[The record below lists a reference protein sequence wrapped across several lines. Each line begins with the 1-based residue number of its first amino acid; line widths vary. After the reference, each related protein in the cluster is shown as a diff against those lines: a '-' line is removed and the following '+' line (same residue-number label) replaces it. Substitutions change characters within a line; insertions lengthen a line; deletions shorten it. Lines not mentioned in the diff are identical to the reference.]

1 MQMGKS
7 RMVPTIRDFLQKQWK
22 TAVFCAILKFEKKT
36 GGISMNTEKKYDIFI
51 SYRRDGGQET
61 ARILRDSLT
70 ERGYRVF
77 FDLESLRSGAF
88 NTKLYSVIEECTD
101 FVLVLSPHALDRCV
115 NPDDWVR
122 QEVEHA
128 LRKKKNVIPILLRNF
143 DFPVQL
149 PETLKDL
156 PYCNGIAANMEY
168 YDAFLD
174 KLETFFYTEK
184 SVWTRLKEVFQSV
197 KRLPLI
203 LGVVALVVLALGIGW
218 FLQYPRTTE
227 QISLTNGVISN
238 VSYSLTC
245 LDILADAQ
253 HDMLEAAEEYLQTGD
268 KSVLTTA
275 LQSCHKILTETDLNQ
290 ISPTENLLDWMMD
303 SPFSGDD
310 LKAMHDQLSA
320 FRDEGLGNL
329 QYMEFVLGEEST
341 LDVSEKL
348 QVVTIYKTY
357 LEETREAFAYATNEL
372 LLPVTREKYLETLWS
387 DTLPYLEEIPLNGRN
402 WSRNKKKLQEGQ
414 KQCLD
419 NMDAA
424 VQEMFALAEAEET
437 ELQQVREA
445 MVQQLMD
452 EGYTQA
458 RAEKIVEYSRHDWET
473 ELTQSYI
480 RQGYSE
486 EEAGE
491 MAQDEAEYRRLE
503 MKAVVAFSGKTND
516 DANTLWTKLTYLLDL
531 YPNMDFTEEVEECI
545 VLYQLAMDNSDRYMP
560 ALTLYMQLKQQ
571 GTLEHGIMVMDYV
584 AEDGG
589 NDQLMIGDIIY
600 QFNGQNC
607 KTVAEYLA
615 AKEALASDSYTVKLL
630 RLDENR
636 KAQVLEVTLETDSP
650 RVYLNDLLP
659 EEDQ

>member
-1 MQMGKS
+1 
-7 RMVPTIRDFLQKQWK
+7 
-22 TAVFCAILKFEKKT
+22 
-36 GGISMNTEKKYDIFI
+36 MNTEKKYDVFI

-115 NPDDWVR
+115 NSDDWVR

-143 DFPVQL
+143 EFPAQL

-174 KLETFFYTEK
+174 KLETFFHTEK
-184 SVWTRLKEVFQSV
+184 SSWTRLKEVFQSV

-203 LGVVALVVLALGIGW
+203 LGAIVLVVLALGIGW

-227 QISLTNGVISN
+227 QISLTSGVISN

-245 LDILADAQ
+245 LDIMADAQ

-268 KSVLTTA
+268 AAA
-275 LQSCHKILTETDLNQ
+275 LSNAFQSCYKILTETDLTQ
-290 ISPTENLLDWMMD
+290 ISPTANLLDWMMD

-320 FRDEGLGNL
+320 FRDEGLENL
-329 QYMEFVLGEEST
+329 EYMETILTDESALA
-341 LDVSEKL
+341 LDTAEKL

-372 LLPVTREKYLETLWS
+372 LIPVTREKYLETLWS

-402 WSRNKKKLQEGQ
+402 WSRDKKALQEAQ
-414 KQCLD
+414 RECLD
-419 NMDAA
+419 NMEAA
-424 VQEMFALAEAEET
+424 VQEMYVLSENEAT

-458 RAEKIVEYSRHDWET
+458 RAEKIVEYSKHDWET

-480 RQGYSE
+480 RQGHSE
-486 EEAGE
+486 EEAAE
-491 MAQDEAEYRRLE
+491 MARDEAEYRRLE
-503 MKAVVAFSGKTND
+503 MRAVVAFSGKTTD
-516 DANTLWTKLTYLLDL
+516 DVNTLWTKLTYLLSVYPDMDL
-531 YPNMDFTEEVEECI
+531 EKETEECI
-545 VLYQLAMDNSDRYMP
+545 LLYQAAMDNSDRYMP
-560 ALTLYMQLKQQ
+560 ALVMYMQLKQQ
-571 GTLEHGIMVMDYV
+571 GTLEHGIMVMDYY
-584 AEDGG
+584 AEDGK

-600 QFNGQNC
+600 QFNGENC
-607 KTVAEYLA
+607 RTVADYLA
-615 AKEALASDSYTVKLL
+615 AKEALTSDSYTVKLL
-630 RLDENR
+630 RMDENR
-636 KAQVLEVTLETDSP
+636 EVQVLEVTLETNSP

>member
-1 MQMGKS
+1 
-7 RMVPTIRDFLQKQWK
+7 
-22 TAVFCAILKFEKKT
+22 
-36 GGISMNTEKKYDIFI
+36 MNTEKKYDVFI

-115 NPDDWVR
+115 NSDDWVR

-143 DFPVQL
+143 EFPAQL

-174 KLETFFYTEK
+174 KLETFFHTEK
-184 SVWTRLKEVFQSV
+184 SSWTRLKEVFRSV

-203 LGVVALVVLALGIGW
+203 LGAIVLVVLALGIGW

-227 QISLTNGVISN
+227 QISLTSGVISN

-245 LDILADAQ
+245 LDIMADAQ

-268 KSVLTTA
+268 AEA
-275 LQSCHKILTETDLNQ
+275 LSNAFQSCYKILTETDLTQ
-290 ISPTENLLDWMMD
+290 ISPTANLLDWMMD

-320 FRDEGLGNL
+320 FRDEGLENL
-329 QYMEFVLGEEST
+329 EYMETILTDESALA
-341 LDVSEKL
+341 LDTAEKL

-372 LLPVTREKYLETLWS
+372 LIPVTREKYLETLWS

-402 WSRNKKKLQEGQ
+402 WSRDKKALQEAQ
-414 KQCLD
+414 RECLD
-419 NMDAA
+419 NMEAA
-424 VQEMFALAEAEET
+424 VQEMYVLSENEAT

-458 RAEKIVEYSRHDWET
+458 RAEKIVEYSKHDWET

-480 RQGYSE
+480 RQGHSE
-486 EEAGE
+486 EEAAE
-491 MAQDEAEYRRLE
+491 MARDEAEYRRLE
-503 MKAVVAFSGKTND
+503 MRAVVAFSGKTTD
-516 DANTLWTKLTYLLDL
+516 DVNTLWTKLTYLLSVYPDMDL
-531 YPNMDFTEEVEECI
+531 EKETEECI
-545 VLYQLAMDNSDRYMP
+545 LLYQAAMDNSDRYMP
-560 ALTLYMQLKQQ
+560 ALVMYMQLKQQ
-571 GTLEHGIMVMDYV
+571 GTLEHGIMVMDYY
-584 AEDGG
+584 AEDGK

-600 QFNGQNC
+600 QFNGENC
-607 KTVAEYLA
+607 RTVADYLA
-615 AKEALASDSYTVKLL
+615 AKEALTSDSYTVKLL
-630 RLDENR
+630 RMDENR
-636 KAQVLEVTLETDSP
+636 EVQVLEVTLETNSP

>member
-1 MQMGKS
+1 
-7 RMVPTIRDFLQKQWK
+7 
-22 TAVFCAILKFEKKT
+22 
-36 GGISMNTEKKYDIFI
+36 MNTEKKYDVFI

-143 DFPVQL
+143 EFPAQL

-174 KLETFFYTEK
+174 KLETFFHTEK
-184 SVWTRLKEVFQSV
+184 SSWTRLKEVFRSV

-203 LGVVALVVLALGIGW
+203 LGAIVLVVLALGIGW

-227 QISLTNGVISN
+227 QISLTSGVISN

-245 LDILADAQ
+245 LDIMADAQ

-268 KSVLTTA
+268 AAA
-275 LQSCHKILTETDLNQ
+275 LSNAFQSCYKILTETDLTQ
-290 ISPTENLLDWMMD
+290 ISPTANLLDWMMD

-329 QYMEFVLGEEST
+329 EYMETILTDESALA
-341 LDVSEKL
+341 LDTAEKL

-372 LLPVTREKYLETLWS
+372 LIPVTREKYLETLWS

-402 WSRNKKKLQEGQ
+402 WSRDKKALQEAQ
-414 KQCLD
+414 RECLD
-419 NMDAA
+419 NMEAA
-424 VQEMFALAEAEET
+424 VQEMYLLSENEAT

-458 RAEKIVEYSRHDWET
+458 RAEKIVEYSKHDWET

-480 RQGYSE
+480 RQGHSE
-486 EEAGE
+486 EEAAE

-503 MKAVVAFSGKTND
+503 MKAVAAFSGKTTD
-516 DANTLWTKLTYLLDL
+516 DVNTLWTKLTYLLSVYPDMDL
-531 YPNMDFTEEVEECI
+531 EKETEECI
-545 VLYQLAMDNSDRYMP
+545 LLYQAAMDNSDRYMP
-560 ALTLYMQLKQQ
+560 ALVMYMQLKQQ
-571 GTLEHGIMVMDYV
+571 GTLEHGIMVMDYY
-584 AEDGG
+584 AEDGK
-589 NDQLMIGDIIY
+589 NDKLMIGDIIY
-600 QFNGQNC
+600 QFNGENC
-607 KTVAEYLA
+607 RTVADYLA
-615 AKEALASDSYTVKLL
+615 AKETLTSDSYTVKLL
-630 RLDENR
+630 RMDDNR
-636 KAQVLEVTLETDSP
+636 EVQVLEVTLETNSP

>member
-1 MQMGKS
+1 
-7 RMVPTIRDFLQKQWK
+7 
-22 TAVFCAILKFEKKT
+22 
-36 GGISMNTEKKYDIFI
+36 MNTEKKYDVFI

-143 DFPVQL
+143 DFPAQL

-174 KLETFFYTEK
+174 KLETFFHTEK
-184 SVWTRLKEVFQSV
+184 SSWTRLKEVFQSV

-203 LGVVALVVLALGIGW
+203 LGAIVLAVLALGIGW

-227 QISLTNGVISN
+227 QISLTSGVISN

-245 LDILADAQ
+245 LDIMADAQ

-268 KSVLTTA
+268 AAA
-275 LQSCHKILTETDLNQ
+275 LSNAFQSCYKILTETDLTQ

-329 QYMEFVLGEEST
+329 EYMETILTDESALA
-341 LDVSEKL
+341 LDTAEKL

-357 LEETREAFAYATNEL
+357 LEETREAFAHATNEL
-372 LLPVTREKYLETLWS
+372 LIPVTREQYLETLWS

-402 WSRNKKKLQEGQ
+402 WSRDKKALQEAQ
-414 KQCLD
+414 RECLD
-419 NMDAA
+419 NMEAA
-424 VQEMFALAEAEET
+424 VQEMYLLSENEAT
-437 ELQQVREA
+437 ELHQVREA

-458 RAEKIVEYSRHDWET
+458 RAEKIVEYSKHDWET

-480 RQGYSE
+480 RQGHSE
-486 EEAGE
+486 EEAAE
-491 MAQDEAEYRRLE
+491 MARDEAEYRRLE
-503 MKAVVAFSGKTND
+503 MKAVVAFSGKTTD
-516 DANTLWTKLTYLLDL
+516 DVNTLWTKLTYLLSVYPDMDL
-531 YPNMDFTEEVEECI
+531 EKETEECI
-545 VLYQLAMDNSDRYMP
+545 LLYQAAMDNSDRYMP
-560 ALTLYMQLKQQ
+560 ALVMYMQLKQQ
-571 GTLEHGIMVMDYV
+571 GTLEHGIMVMDYY
-584 AEDGG
+584 AEDGK

-600 QFNGQNC
+600 QFNGENC
-607 KTVAEYLA
+607 RTVADYLA
-615 AKEALASDSYTVKLL
+615 AKEALTSDSYTVKLL
-630 RLDENR
+630 RMDENR
-636 KAQVLEVTLETDSP
+636 EVQVLEVALETNSP